1 MSAQFF
7 CLSFASD
14 TGDTGDMKNLK
25 IYTII
30 QVKPKYADLLTRWFD
45 SKGGPLFLD
54 FFAGDAGDTDDI
66 RKMNECKFFFI
77 YFAGDAGDTG
87 DMKSLKI
94 YTNVQVKPK
103 FADKTV

>member
-7 CLSFASD
+7 CLSFAGD

-66 RKMNECKFFFI
+66 RKMNECQIFFS
-77 YFAGDAGDTG
+77 
-87 DMKSLKI
+87 SLLLV
-94 YTNVQVKPK
+94 TLV
-103 FADKTV
+103 T